1 MAKDINSIFFDI
13 TPEIEELALKCETN
27 NAIDKEL
34 YTKYEVKR
42 GLRDLNGKGV
52 LAGLTNISDVCATKI
67 VDGVSVPCAGNL
79 YYRGYNI
86 KDLVSGFL
94 EAKHFGFEEIAYLLL
109 FGELPNQK
117 ELENFKDMIADR
129 RMLPPNFV
137 RDVIMKA
144 PSRDMM
150 NSITR
155 SILQLYS
162 YDDKADDTSIPNVL
176 RQSLNLISQFPMLMV
191 YSYLAYNYRMG
202 EDLYIYAPKK
212 ELSMAENILMM
223 LREDRQYTELEAKI
237 LDMALVLHMDHG
249 GGNNSTFTTHVVTS
263 SGTDTYSTIA
273 AAMASLKGP
282 KHGGANVKVTQMF
295 EDMKTQLTD
304 WQDDDQIRAYLEAL
318 LEKRAFDK
326 RGLIYGMGHAI
337 YSVSDPRAEIF
348 KKFVKQ
354 LAYEKGHEAEYVLY
368 EKVEKMAPE
377 IISER
382 RKMYKGVNA
391 NVDFYSGLVYSM
403 LDLPP
408 ALYTPIFAAARIVGW
423 SAHRIEELV
432 NADKIIRPLIKAQK
446 AGMDVNA
453 NQLESHLLSGGRV
466 DNVVDALI
474 AAHRANLDLSFER
487 AAAIDLAGRNVFE
500 AVKMSVTPKIIE
512 TPWISA
518 VAIDGIEVKVIAKV
532 TVRANLSRLVGG
544 AGEET
549 IIARVGEGIVTTV
562 GSSQSHKSVLENPDL
577 ISRTVLSKG
586 LDNGTAFEIL
596 SIDIADVDI
605 GRNIGAHLQIQQAE
619 ADKQIAQAKAEER
632 RATAI
637 AKEQE
642 MRAEVEH
649 MKAKVVEAEAEVP
662 RAMAEALR
670 SGNLGVMDYYRMQNV
685 QADTAMKNNVGNTDL
700 SKVFHKEQCIETKD
714 N

>member
-1 MAKDINSIFFDI
+1 
-13 TPEIEELALKCETN
+13 
-27 NAIDKEL
+27 
-34 YTKYEVKR
+34 
-42 GLRDLNGKGV
+42 
-52 LAGLTNISDVCATKI
+52 
-67 VDGVSVPCAGNL
+67 
-79 YYRGYNI
+79 
-86 KDLVSGFL
+86 
-94 EAKHFGFEEIAYLLL
+94 
-109 FGELPNQK
+109 
-117 ELENFKDMIADR
+117 
-129 RMLPPNFV
+129 MLPPNFV

-191 YSYLAYNYRMG
+191 YSYLAYNYKMG

-348 KKFVKQ
+348 KKFVEQ
-354 LAYEKGHEAEYVLY
+354 LAYEKGHEAEYALY

-423 SAHRIEELV
+423 SAHRLEELKNV
-432 NADKIIRPLIKAQK
+432 DKIIRPAYKPLAPYRDYIK
-446 AGMDVNA
+446 
-453 NQLESHLLSGGRV
+453 
-466 DNVVDALI
+466 
-474 AAHRANLDLSFER
+474 LDDR
-487 AAAIDLAGRNVFE
+487 
-500 AVKMSVTPKIIE
+500 
-512 TPWISA
+512 
-518 VAIDGIEVKVIAKV
+518 
-532 TVRANLSRLVGG
+532 
-544 AGEET
+544 
-549 IIARVGEGIVTTV
+549 
-562 GSSQSHKSVLENPDL
+562 
-577 ISRTVLSKG
+577 
-586 LDNGTAFEIL
+586 
-596 SIDIADVDI
+596 
-605 GRNIGAHLQIQQAE
+605 
-619 ADKQIAQAKAEER
+619 
-632 RATAI
+632 
-637 AKEQE
+637 
-642 MRAEVEH
+642 
-649 MKAKVVEAEAEVP
+649 
-662 RAMAEALR
+662 
-670 SGNLGVMDYYRMQNV
+670 
-685 QADTAMKNNVGNTDL
+685 
-700 SKVFHKEQCIETKD
+700 
-714 N
+714 